1 MQILRRRP
9 VLAVITLVVAAG
21 IAATIWAF
29 TRPTY
34 GDTVTSCQKAL
45 AAQFKADGKG
55 KPDACQDVK
64 EDDYSAI
71 LMNQIM
77 GDEGW
82 LDEDGRFDKNKMLED
97 TLNGEQ

>member
-1 MQILRRRP
+1 MRRRP
-9 VLAVITLVVAAG
+9 VLTVIVVLAAAA
-21 IAATIWAF
+21 IAATTWAF
-29 TRPTY
+29 LRPTY
-34 GDTVTSCQKAL
+34 GDTVSSCQTAL
-45 AAQFKADGKG
+45 SAQFKASGKG
-55 KPDACQDVK
+55 KPEACQGVK

>member
-1 MQILRRRP
+1 MRRFKRSRIIIAA
-9 VLAVITLVVAAG
+9 LVITAGAAVTVWL
-21 IAATIWAF
+21 IV
-29 TRPTY
+29 RSTY
-34 GDTVTSCQKAL
+34 DDTVKDCQKAL

-55 KPDACQDVK
+55 KPGACRDLK

-97 TLNGEQ
+97 TLDEQP